1 MAGKTCD
8 DFLSPGINSLKS
20 YLNVQSVAT
29 SRYSTV
35 ELDASTFS
43 DSQMNL
49 PIVMSSAE
57 QKNKST
63 IKEMEPKQI
72 SNLVM

>member
-1 MAGKTCD
+1 MTGKTCKTYKE
-8 DFLSPGINSLKS
+8 FLSLGVNYLKS
-20 YLNVQSVAT
+20 YLNVRSIAT

-49 PIVMSSAE
+49 PVVMSSVE
-57 QKNKST
+57 QKQSFVK
-63 IKEMEPKQI
+63 
-72 SNLVM
+72 V

>member
-1 MAGKTCD
+1 MTGKTCKTYKE
-8 DFLSPGINSLKS
+8 FLSLGVNYLKS
-20 YLNVQSVAT
+20 YLNVRSVAT

-49 PIVMSSAE
+49 PVVMSSVE
-57 QKNKST
+57 QK
-63 IKEMEPKQI
+63 
-72 SNLVM
+72 